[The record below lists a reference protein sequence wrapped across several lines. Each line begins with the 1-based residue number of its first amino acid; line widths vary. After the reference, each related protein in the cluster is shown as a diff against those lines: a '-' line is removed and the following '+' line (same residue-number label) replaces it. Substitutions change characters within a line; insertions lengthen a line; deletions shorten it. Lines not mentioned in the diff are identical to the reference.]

1 MDILIVDDDAAI
13 RAVYKRALERAGY
26 MVNTAENGLAA
37 FAELQQHRYQVIL
50 CDLQMPF
57 LKGYNLFEELRA
69 GIPDMADRVIFVTGW
84 VDRQDLAQFL
94 SQTGRPFLQ
103 KPVDLKDL
111 VAAVRTV
118 AGAPG

>member
-37 FAELQQHRYQVIL
+37 FAELQQHRYRVIL

-84 VDRQDLAQFL
+84 ADREDLARFL
-94 SQTGRPFLQ
+94 SQTGRPFLR

-111 VAAVRTV
+111 VVAVQTV